1 MDTGIFLQIGTGLKW
16 LGLLSLPLFLLP
28 LIALSA
34 PRLVDGFALKI
45 SRLIDRVT
53 GMALGAAMASALIL
67 VFAMLAVVILR
78 YTFSLSFSWLSEITT
93 YAFAAMFM
101 LGAAAALR
109 DGAHVRVDIFYGRLS
124 PKGRA
129 WVDIFG
135 VVFLLMPWLGLL
147 AWTAWT
153 YVTYSWATG
162 EVSVQSNG
170 MPGVYVLKSMML
182 AFVVLLGLQGLAWVG
197 RSVLVLAGR
206 TPPAAETLTG
216 PLG

>member
-1 MDTGIFLQIGTGLKW
+1 VVDGIERAVRVIDGINRNVGRVVAWLTLATVLICGAVVVLRYAAGVGQIWMQELYVWTHAMT
-16 LGLLSLPLFLLP
+16 FLL
-28 LIALSA
+28 AA
-34 PRLVDGFALKI
+34 GFA
-45 SRLIDRVT
+45 S
-53 GMALGAAMASALIL
+53 
-67 VFAMLAVVILR
+67 MLN
-78 YTFSLSFSWLSEITT
+78 
-93 YAFAAMFM
+93 
-101 LGAAAALR
+101 
-109 DGAHVRVDIFYGRLS
+109 AHVRVDIFYARLS